1 MTPDQPCSDL
11 RVLPPQIAHLPLA
24 HRHSTRGD
32 TVRLTSQDGS
42 YHLQRARGITE
53 GLEPFPCR
61 RAGRPRMSSS
71 MGMSLWRQVVYAPPE
86 ILPKH
91 RDKLSRLD
99 TRRHFVRSGVKV
111 DCPPRDINIRI
122 EKPHLAPTRQP
133 LSSSRNKDTHRQ
145 LFLARHFVRQTKL
158 AHSER
163 LRMFEHFRR
172 EDLIHVAGE
181 RTLTGRSAQAQRGDQ
196 GSTYSSS
203 SAPRNSTAYLSSL
216 HVSINLAASSVVP
229 PGGTVGSSSRAT
241 AERTLRVPRVAL
253 HVGGGQYNGSQ
264 VVNDGSYPSE
274 VSARL
279 NTRIRNSGAAIVR
292 ATTSHALSITQ
303 DRKECRPVM

>member
-1 MTPDQPCSDL
+1 MVSVSAPTSHKFSHNGRNARWALSKARSIECIGNPCFSIAPVIMTPDQPCSDL

-32 TVRLTSQDGS
+32 TVRLTSQDGP
-42 YHLQRARGITE
+42 YRLHRARGITE

-133 LSSSRNKDTHRQ
+133 LSS
-145 LFLARHFVRQTKL
+145 
-158 AHSER
+158 
-163 LRMFEHFRR
+163 
-172 EDLIHVAGE
+172 
-181 RTLTGRSAQAQRGDQ
+181 
-196 GSTYSSS
+196 
-203 SAPRNSTAYLSSL
+203 
-216 HVSINLAASSVVP
+216 
-229 PGGTVGSSSRAT
+229 
-241 AERTLRVPRVAL
+241 
-253 HVGGGQYNGSQ
+253 
-264 VVNDGSYPSE
+264 
-274 VSARL
+274 
-279 NTRIRNSGAAIVR
+279 
-292 ATTSHALSITQ
+292 
-303 DRKECRPVM
+303 